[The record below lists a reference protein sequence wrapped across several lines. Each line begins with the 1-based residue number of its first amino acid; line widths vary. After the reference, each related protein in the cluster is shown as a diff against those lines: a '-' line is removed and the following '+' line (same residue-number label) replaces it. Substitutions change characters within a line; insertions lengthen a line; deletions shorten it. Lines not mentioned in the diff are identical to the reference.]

1 MKRTLSLILI
11 LTMLLSL
18 AACGSKDAAPTDDDN
33 APSQEQGSGDAQP
46 GGTTG
51 TPDEPEQ
58 PEQTQP
64 TEQEPADSKPEQTQP
79 ADNSKPKQEPV
90 GEPEKEP
97 AKQPEQK
104 PEPKPAEKPAEGT
117 SAEPPTET
125 PKPETPAEDK
135 PAAAVDDAL
144 TILNAI
150 WNTYSDEEKFPAAGG
165 DSEHAVDGAPGSFD
179 VSNADSLSYQLTFPA
194 DDASLIDSAAS
205 LVHMMN
211 LNTFTCG
218 AFMSPTRTTSP
229 GSRTTCARPFRP
241 STGCAA
247 SRISWSSSQSGRVY
261 FPCTETRSWSTPSA
275 ISSWRAIL
283 PLPPSMTRP
292 STHKTAEKKRGMP
305 RILLFFFRLRAG
317 RFSYKIWSEHIAA
330 RRKRHAEAKVEA
342 EHHLHI
348 RAAAGE
354 PAADLP
360 LRADHRGRPDGLRK
374 DHRGELV
381 SGGARKGRAA
391 ARRPHQRV
399 FRQSCDLLA
408 ERAGRL
414 CRAASTCCGSMPVP
428 RTPPAAGCWRTIS
441 ARSCRGKRPAIC
453 SPTIFTCL
461 QTRVTAFL
469 CSLAAAARHVT

>member
-33 APSQEQGSGDAQP
+33 APPQEQGGGDAQP

-64 TEQEPADSKPEQTQP
+64 TEQEPADSKPKQGP
-79 ADNSKPKQEPV
+79 A

-104 PEPKPAEKPAEGT
+104 PEPKPAEKPAEGA

-211 LNTFTCG
+211 MNTFTCG
-218 AFMSPTRTTSP
+218 AFHVADANNVARLADDLRTTIQAKRWMCGFP
-229 GSRTTCARPFRP
+229 DKLVIVTVG
-241 STGCAA
+241 
-247 SRISWSSSQSGRVY
+247 QSVLSVY
-261 FPCTETRSWSTPSA
+261 GNE
-275 ISSWRAIL
+275 
-283 PLPPSMTRP
+283 
-292 STHKTAEKKRGMP
+292 
-305 RILLFFFRLRAG
+305 
-317 RFSYKIWSEHIAA
+317 
-330 RRKRHAEAKVEA
+330 
-342 EHHLHI
+342 
-348 RAAAGE
+348 
-354 PAADLP
+354 
-360 LRADHRGRPDGLRK
+360 
-374 DHRGELV
+374 ELV
-381 SGGARKGRAA
+381 NT
-391 ARRPHQRV
+391 
-399 FRQSCDLLA
+399 FRDKLLT
-408 ERAGRL
+408 
-414 CRAASTCCGSMPVP
+414 SYS
-428 RTPPAAGCWRTIS
+428 
-441 ARSCRGKRPAIC
+441 
-453 SPTIFTCL
+453 
-461 QTRVTAFL
+461 
-469 CSLAAAARHVT
+469 AAAAVYDEAINA

>member
-18 AACGSKDAAPTDDDN
+18 AACGSKDAAPADDDN
-33 APSQEQGSGDAQP
+33 APPQEQGSGDPQP

-64 TEQEPADSKPEQTQP
+64 AEQEPTDNSKPEQEPA
-79 ADNSKPKQEPV
+79 

-104 PEPKPAEKPAEGT
+104 PNPKPAEKPAEEKP
-117 SAEPPTET
+117 AEPPVET
-125 PKPETPAEDK
+125 PEPEDPAEDK

-218 AFMSPTRTTSP
+218 AFHVADANNVARLADDLRTTIQAKHWMCGFPDKLVIVTVGQSVFSVY
-229 GSRTTCARPFRP
+229 GNEDLVNTFRDKLL
-241 STGCAA
+241 A
-247 SRISWSSSQSGRVY
+247 SY
-261 FPCTETRSWSTPSA
+261 PT
-275 ISSWRAIL
+275 
-283 PLPPSMTRP
+283 
-292 STHKTAEKKRGMP
+292 
-305 RILLFFFRLRAG
+305 
-317 RFSYKIWSEHIAA
+317 
-330 RRKRHAEAKVEA
+330 
-342 EHHLHI
+342 
-348 RAAAGE
+348 AAAVYDE
-354 PAADLP
+354 
-360 LRADHRGRPDGLRK
+360 
-374 DHRGELV
+374 
-381 SGGARKGRAA
+381 
-391 ARRPHQRV
+391 
-399 FRQSCDLLA
+399 
-408 ERAGRL
+408 
-414 CRAASTCCGSMPVP
+414 
-428 RTPPAAGCWRTIS
+428 
-441 ARSCRGKRPAIC
+441 AIN
-453 SPTIFTCL
+453 
-461 QTRVTAFL
+461 A
-469 CSLAAAARHVT
+469 

>member
-33 APSQEQGSGDAQP
+33 APSQEQGSGEEQP

-64 TEQEPADSKPEQTQP
+64 AEQEPTD
-79 ADNSKPKQEPV
+79 SKPKQEPA

-97 AKQPEQK
+97 ARQPEQK
-104 PEPKPAEKPAEGT
+104 PNPKPAEKPAEET

-125 PKPETPAEDK
+125 PKAETPAEDK

-179 VSNADSLSYQLTFPA
+179 VSNADSLSYLLTFPA

-218 AFMSPTRTTSP
+218 AFHVADANNVARLADDLRTTIQAKHWMCGFPDKLVIVTVGQSVLSVY
-229 GSRTTCARPFRP
+229 GNEELVNTFRDKLL
-241 STGCAA
+241 A
-247 SRISWSSSQSGRVY
+247 SY
-261 FPCTETRSWSTPSA
+261 PT
-275 ISSWRAIL
+275 
-283 PLPPSMTRP
+283 
-292 STHKTAEKKRGMP
+292 
-305 RILLFFFRLRAG
+305 
-317 RFSYKIWSEHIAA
+317 
-330 RRKRHAEAKVEA
+330 
-342 EHHLHI
+342 
-348 RAAAGE
+348 AAAVYDE
-354 PAADLP
+354 
-360 LRADHRGRPDGLRK
+360 
-374 DHRGELV
+374 
-381 SGGARKGRAA
+381 
-391 ARRPHQRV
+391 
-399 FRQSCDLLA
+399 
-408 ERAGRL
+408 
-414 CRAASTCCGSMPVP
+414 
-428 RTPPAAGCWRTIS
+428 
-441 ARSCRGKRPAIC
+441 AIN
-453 SPTIFTCL
+453 
-461 QTRVTAFL
+461 A
-469 CSLAAAARHVT
+469 

>member
-33 APSQEQGSGDAQP
+33 APSQEQGSGEEQP

-64 TEQEPADSKPEQTQP
+64 TEQEPADSKP
-79 ADNSKPKQEPV
+79 KQEPA

-97 AKQPEQK
+97 ARQPEQK
-104 PEPKPAEKPAEGT
+104 PNPKPAEKPAEET

-135 PAAAVDDAL
+135 PAVAVDDAL

-179 VSNADSLSYQLTFPA
+179 VSNADSLSYLLTFPA

-218 AFMSPTRTTSP
+218 AFHVADANNVTRLADDLRTTIQAKHWMCGFP
-229 GSRTTCARPFRP
+229 DKLVIVTVG
-241 STGCAA
+241 
-247 SRISWSSSQSGRVY
+247 QSVLSVY
-261 FPCTETRSWSTPSA
+261 GNE
-275 ISSWRAIL
+275 
-283 PLPPSMTRP
+283 
-292 STHKTAEKKRGMP
+292 
-305 RILLFFFRLRAG
+305 
-317 RFSYKIWSEHIAA
+317 
-330 RRKRHAEAKVEA
+330 
-342 EHHLHI
+342 
-348 RAAAGE
+348 
-354 PAADLP
+354 
-360 LRADHRGRPDGLRK
+360 
-374 DHRGELV
+374 ELV
-381 SGGARKGRAA
+381 NT
-391 ARRPHQRV
+391 
-399 FRQSCDLLA
+399 FRDKLLA
-408 ERAGRL
+408 SYS
-414 CRAASTCCGSMPVP
+414 AATAVYDE
-428 RTPPAAGCWRTIS
+428 
-441 ARSCRGKRPAIC
+441 AIN
-453 SPTIFTCL
+453 
-461 QTRVTAFL
+461 A
-469 CSLAAAARHVT
+469 

>member
-33 APSQEQGSGDAQP
+33 APSQEQGGGEEQS

-64 TEQEPADSKPEQTQP
+64 AEQEPT
-79 ADNSKPKQEPV
+79 DNSKPKQEPA

-97 AKQPEQK
+97 EKQPEQK

-179 VSNADSLSYQLTFPA
+179 VSNADSLSYLLTFPA

-218 AFMSPTRTTSP
+218 AFHVADANNVTRLADDLRTTIQDKRWMCGFP
-229 GSRTTCARPFRP
+229 DKLVIVTVG
-241 STGCAA
+241 
-247 SRISWSSSQSGRVY
+247 QSVLSVY
-261 FPCTETRSWSTPSA
+261 GNE
-275 ISSWRAIL
+275 
-283 PLPPSMTRP
+283 
-292 STHKTAEKKRGMP
+292 
-305 RILLFFFRLRAG
+305 
-317 RFSYKIWSEHIAA
+317 
-330 RRKRHAEAKVEA
+330 
-342 EHHLHI
+342 
-348 RAAAGE
+348 
-354 PAADLP
+354 
-360 LRADHRGRPDGLRK
+360 
-374 DHRGELV
+374 ELV
-381 SGGARKGRAA
+381 NT
-391 ARRPHQRV
+391 
-399 FRQSCDLLA
+399 FRDKLLA
-408 ERAGRL
+408 SYS
-414 CRAASTCCGSMPVP
+414 AATAVYDE
-428 RTPPAAGCWRTIS
+428 
-441 ARSCRGKRPAIC
+441 AIN
-453 SPTIFTCL
+453 
-461 QTRVTAFL
+461 A
-469 CSLAAAARHVT
+469 

>member
-18 AACGSKDAAPTDDDN
+18 AACGSKDAAPADDDN
-33 APSQEQGSGDAQP
+33 APPQEQG

-64 TEQEPADSKPEQTQP
+64 AEQEPTDSKPEQTQPTEQEPADSKPEQEP
-79 ADNSKPKQEPV
+79 A

-125 PKPETPAEDK
+125 PKAETPAEDK

-179 VSNADSLSYQLTFPA
+179 VSNADSLSYLLTFPA

-218 AFMSPTRTTSP
+218 AFHVADANNVARLADDLRTTIQAKRWMCGFP
-229 GSRTTCARPFRP
+229 DKLVIVTVG
-241 STGCAA
+241 
-247 SRISWSSSQSGRVY
+247 QSVFSVY
-261 FPCTETRSWSTPSA
+261 GNE
-275 ISSWRAIL
+275 
-283 PLPPSMTRP
+283 
-292 STHKTAEKKRGMP
+292 
-305 RILLFFFRLRAG
+305 
-317 RFSYKIWSEHIAA
+317 
-330 RRKRHAEAKVEA
+330 
-342 EHHLHI
+342 
-348 RAAAGE
+348 
-354 PAADLP
+354 
-360 LRADHRGRPDGLRK
+360 
-374 DHRGELV
+374 ELV
-381 SGGARKGRAA
+381 NT
-391 ARRPHQRV
+391 
-399 FRQSCDLLA
+399 FRDKLLT
-408 ERAGRL
+408 
-414 CRAASTCCGSMPVP
+414 SYS
-428 RTPPAAGCWRTIS
+428 
-441 ARSCRGKRPAIC
+441 
-453 SPTIFTCL
+453 
-461 QTRVTAFL
+461 
-469 CSLAAAARHVT
+469 AAAAVYDEAINA

>member
-18 AACGSKDAAPTDDDN
+18 AACGSKDAAPADDDN
-33 APSQEQGSGDAQP
+33 APPQEQGGGEEQS

-79 ADNSKPKQEPV
+79 ADSKPEQTQPAEQEPAK
-90 GEPEKEP
+90 EPE
-97 AKQPEQK
+97 KQPEQK
-104 PEPKPAEKPAEGT
+104 PNPKPAEKPAEGT

-179 VSNADSLSYQLTFPA
+179 VSNADSLSYLLTFPA

-218 AFMSPTRTTSP
+218 AFHVADANNVARLADDLRTTIQAKHWMCGFP
-229 GSRTTCARPFRP
+229 DKLVIVTVG
-241 STGCAA
+241 
-247 SRISWSSSQSGRVY
+247 QSVLSVY
-261 FPCTETRSWSTPSA
+261 GNE
-275 ISSWRAIL
+275 
-283 PLPPSMTRP
+283 
-292 STHKTAEKKRGMP
+292 
-305 RILLFFFRLRAG
+305 
-317 RFSYKIWSEHIAA
+317 
-330 RRKRHAEAKVEA
+330 
-342 EHHLHI
+342 
-348 RAAAGE
+348 
-354 PAADLP
+354 
-360 LRADHRGRPDGLRK
+360 
-374 DHRGELV
+374 ELV
-381 SGGARKGRAA
+381 NT
-391 ARRPHQRV
+391 
-399 FRQSCDLLA
+399 FRDKLLA
-408 ERAGRL
+408 SYS
-414 CRAASTCCGSMPVP
+414 AATAVYDE
-428 RTPPAAGCWRTIS
+428 
-441 ARSCRGKRPAIC
+441 AIN
-453 SPTIFTCL
+453 
-461 QTRVTAFL
+461 A
-469 CSLAAAARHVT
+469 

>member
-18 AACGSKDAAPTDDDN
+18 AACGSKDAAPPDDGN
-33 APSQEQGSGDAQP
+33 APSQEQGGGEEQS

-51 TPDEPEQ
+51 TPDEPDQ

-64 TEQEPADSKPEQTQP
+64 AEQEPADSKPEQTQP
-79 ADNSKPKQEPV
+79 VEQ
-90 GEPEKEP
+90 EP

-218 AFMSPTRTTSP
+218 AFHVADANNVARLADDLRTTIQAKRWMCGFP
-229 GSRTTCARPFRP
+229 DKLVIVTVG
-241 STGCAA
+241 
-247 SRISWSSSQSGRVY
+247 QSVFSVY
-261 FPCTETRSWSTPSA
+261 GNE
-275 ISSWRAIL
+275 
-283 PLPPSMTRP
+283 
-292 STHKTAEKKRGMP
+292 
-305 RILLFFFRLRAG
+305 
-317 RFSYKIWSEHIAA
+317 
-330 RRKRHAEAKVEA
+330 
-342 EHHLHI
+342 
-348 RAAAGE
+348 
-354 PAADLP
+354 
-360 LRADHRGRPDGLRK
+360 
-374 DHRGELV
+374 ELV
-381 SGGARKGRAA
+381 NT
-391 ARRPHQRV
+391 
-399 FRQSCDLLA
+399 FRDKLLT
-408 ERAGRL
+408 
-414 CRAASTCCGSMPVP
+414 SYS
-428 RTPPAAGCWRTIS
+428 
-441 ARSCRGKRPAIC
+441 
-453 SPTIFTCL
+453 
-461 QTRVTAFL
+461 
-469 CSLAAAARHVT
+469 AAAAVYDEAINA

>member
-33 APSQEQGSGDAQP
+33 APSQEQG

-58 PEQTQP
+58 PEQKQP
-64 TEQEPADSKPEQTQP
+64 AEQEPAEQEPADSKP
-79 ADNSKPKQEPV
+79 KQEPA

-179 VSNADSLSYQLTFPA
+179 ASNADNLSYLLTFPA

-218 AFMSPTRTTSP
+218 AFHVADANNVARLADDLRTTIQAKHWMCGFP
-229 GSRTTCARPFRP
+229 DKLVIVTVG
-241 STGCAA
+241 
-247 SRISWSSSQSGRVY
+247 QSVLSVY
-261 FPCTETRSWSTPSA
+261 GNE
-275 ISSWRAIL
+275 
-283 PLPPSMTRP
+283 
-292 STHKTAEKKRGMP
+292 
-305 RILLFFFRLRAG
+305 
-317 RFSYKIWSEHIAA
+317 
-330 RRKRHAEAKVEA
+330 
-342 EHHLHI
+342 
-348 RAAAGE
+348 
-354 PAADLP
+354 
-360 LRADHRGRPDGLRK
+360 
-374 DHRGELV
+374 ELV
-381 SGGARKGRAA
+381 NT
-391 ARRPHQRV
+391 
-399 FRQSCDLLA
+399 FRDKLLA
-408 ERAGRL
+408 SYS
-414 CRAASTCCGSMPVP
+414 AATAVYDE
-428 RTPPAAGCWRTIS
+428 
-441 ARSCRGKRPAIC
+441 AIN
-453 SPTIFTCL
+453 
-461 QTRVTAFL
+461 A
-469 CSLAAAARHVT
+469 

>member
-18 AACGSKDAAPTDDDN
+18 AACGSKDAAPADDDN
-33 APSQEQGSGDAQP
+33 APPQEQGSGDPQP

-64 TEQEPADSKPEQTQP
+64 TEQEPADSKPEQEP
-79 ADNSKPKQEPV
+79 A

-104 PEPKPAEKPAEGT
+104 PNPKPAEKPAEGT
-117 SAEPPTET
+117 SAEPPVET
-125 PKPETPAEDK
+125 PEPETPAEDK

-218 AFMSPTRTTSP
+218 AFHVADANNVARLADDLRTTIQAKRWMCGFP
-229 GSRTTCARPFRP
+229 DKLVIVTVG
-241 STGCAA
+241 
-247 SRISWSSSQSGRVY
+247 QSVLSVY
-261 FPCTETRSWSTPSA
+261 GNE
-275 ISSWRAIL
+275 
-283 PLPPSMTRP
+283 
-292 STHKTAEKKRGMP
+292 
-305 RILLFFFRLRAG
+305 
-317 RFSYKIWSEHIAA
+317 
-330 RRKRHAEAKVEA
+330 
-342 EHHLHI
+342 
-348 RAAAGE
+348 
-354 PAADLP
+354 
-360 LRADHRGRPDGLRK
+360 
-374 DHRGELV
+374 ELV
-381 SGGARKGRAA
+381 NT
-391 ARRPHQRV
+391 
-399 FRQSCDLLA
+399 FRDKLLA
-408 ERAGRL
+408 SYS
-414 CRAASTCCGSMPVP
+414 AATAVYDE
-428 RTPPAAGCWRTIS
+428 
-441 ARSCRGKRPAIC
+441 AIN
-453 SPTIFTCL
+453 
-461 QTRVTAFL
+461 A
-469 CSLAAAARHVT
+469 

>member
-33 APSQEQGSGDAQP
+33 APPQEQGSGDPQP

-64 TEQEPADSKPEQTQP
+64 TEQEPTDSKPEQTQP
-79 ADNSKPKQEPV
+79 AEQ
-90 GEPEKEP
+90 EP

-104 PEPKPAEKPAEGT
+104 PNPKPAEKPAEGT

-150 WNTYSDEEKFPAAGG
+150 WNTYSDEEKFPATGG

-179 VSNADSLSYQLTFPA
+179 VSNADSLSYLLTFPA

-218 AFMSPTRTTSP
+218 AFHVADANNVARLADDLRTTIQAKRWMCGFPDKLVIVTVGQSVLSVY
-229 GSRTTCARPFRP
+229 GSEELVNTFRDKLL
-241 STGCAA
+241 A
-247 SRISWSSSQSGRVY
+247 SY
-261 FPCTETRSWSTPSA
+261 PT
-275 ISSWRAIL
+275 
-283 PLPPSMTRP
+283 
-292 STHKTAEKKRGMP
+292 
-305 RILLFFFRLRAG
+305 
-317 RFSYKIWSEHIAA
+317 
-330 RRKRHAEAKVEA
+330 
-342 EHHLHI
+342 
-348 RAAAGE
+348 AAAVYDE
-354 PAADLP
+354 
-360 LRADHRGRPDGLRK
+360 
-374 DHRGELV
+374 
-381 SGGARKGRAA
+381 
-391 ARRPHQRV
+391 
-399 FRQSCDLLA
+399 
-408 ERAGRL
+408 
-414 CRAASTCCGSMPVP
+414 
-428 RTPPAAGCWRTIS
+428 
-441 ARSCRGKRPAIC
+441 AIN
-453 SPTIFTCL
+453 
-461 QTRVTAFL
+461 A
-469 CSLAAAARHVT
+469 

>member
-18 AACGSKDAAPTDDDN
+18 AACGSKDAAPTDDGN
-33 APSQEQGSGDAQP
+33 APSQEQGGGEEQS

-64 TEQEPADSKPEQTQP
+64 AEQEPTDNSKPEQ
-79 ADNSKPKQEPV
+79 
-90 GEPEKEP
+90 EP

-218 AFMSPTRTTSP
+218 AFHVADANNVARLADDLRTTIQAKRWMCGFP
-229 GSRTTCARPFRP
+229 DKLVIVTVG
-241 STGCAA
+241 
-247 SRISWSSSQSGRVY
+247 QSVLSVY
-261 FPCTETRSWSTPSA
+261 GNE
-275 ISSWRAIL
+275 
-283 PLPPSMTRP
+283 
-292 STHKTAEKKRGMP
+292 
-305 RILLFFFRLRAG
+305 
-317 RFSYKIWSEHIAA
+317 
-330 RRKRHAEAKVEA
+330 
-342 EHHLHI
+342 
-348 RAAAGE
+348 
-354 PAADLP
+354 
-360 LRADHRGRPDGLRK
+360 
-374 DHRGELV
+374 ELV
-381 SGGARKGRAA
+381 NT
-391 ARRPHQRV
+391 
-399 FRQSCDLLA
+399 FRDKLLA
-408 ERAGRL
+408 SYS
-414 CRAASTCCGSMPVP
+414 AATAVYDE
-428 RTPPAAGCWRTIS
+428 
-441 ARSCRGKRPAIC
+441 AIN
-453 SPTIFTCL
+453 
-461 QTRVTAFL
+461 A
-469 CSLAAAARHVT
+469 

>member
-18 AACGSKDAAPTDDDN
+18 AACGSKDAAPADDGN
-33 APSQEQGSGDAQP
+33 APSQEQGGGEEQS
-46 GGTTG
+46 GGTAG

-64 TEQEPADSKPEQTQP
+64 AEQEPADSKPEQTQP
-79 ADNSKPKQEPV
+79 TEQKPA
-90 GEPEKEP
+90 KEP

-179 VSNADSLSYQLTFPA
+179 ASNADSLSYLLTFPA

-218 AFMSPTRTTSP
+218 AFHVADANNVARLADDLRTTIQAKHWMCGFP
-229 GSRTTCARPFRP
+229 DKLVIVTVG
-241 STGCAA
+241 
-247 SRISWSSSQSGRVY
+247 QSVLSVY
-261 FPCTETRSWSTPSA
+261 GNE
-275 ISSWRAIL
+275 
-283 PLPPSMTRP
+283 
-292 STHKTAEKKRGMP
+292 
-305 RILLFFFRLRAG
+305 
-317 RFSYKIWSEHIAA
+317 
-330 RRKRHAEAKVEA
+330 
-342 EHHLHI
+342 
-348 RAAAGE
+348 
-354 PAADLP
+354 
-360 LRADHRGRPDGLRK
+360 
-374 DHRGELV
+374 ELV
-381 SGGARKGRAA
+381 NTFRDKLLTSYSAA
-391 ARRPHQRV
+391 TAV
-399 FRQSCDLLA
+399 YD
-408 ERAGRL
+408 E
-414 CRAASTCCGSMPVP
+414 
-428 RTPPAAGCWRTIS
+428 
-441 ARSCRGKRPAIC
+441 AIN
-453 SPTIFTCL
+453 
-461 QTRVTAFL
+461 A
-469 CSLAAAARHVT
+469 

>member
-18 AACGSKDAAPTDDDN
+18 AACGSKDAAPPDDDN
-33 APSQEQGSGDAQP
+33 TPSQEQGGDAQP

-64 TEQEPADSKPEQTQP
+64 AEQEPTDNSKPEQEPA
-79 ADNSKPKQEPV
+79 

-104 PEPKPAEKPAEGT
+104 PEPKPAEKPAEEKP
-117 SAEPPTET
+117 AEPPTET

-179 VSNADSLSYQLTFPA
+179 VSNADSLSYLLTFPA

-218 AFMSPTRTTSP
+218 AFHVADANNVARLADDLRTTIQAKRWMCGFP
-229 GSRTTCARPFRP
+229 DKLVIVTVG
-241 STGCAA
+241 
-247 SRISWSSSQSGRVY
+247 QSVLSVY
-261 FPCTETRSWSTPSA
+261 GNE
-275 ISSWRAIL
+275 
-283 PLPPSMTRP
+283 
-292 STHKTAEKKRGMP
+292 
-305 RILLFFFRLRAG
+305 
-317 RFSYKIWSEHIAA
+317 
-330 RRKRHAEAKVEA
+330 
-342 EHHLHI
+342 
-348 RAAAGE
+348 
-354 PAADLP
+354 
-360 LRADHRGRPDGLRK
+360 
-374 DHRGELV
+374 ELV
-381 SGGARKGRAA
+381 NT
-391 ARRPHQRV
+391 
-399 FRQSCDLLA
+399 FRDKLLA
-408 ERAGRL
+408 SYS
-414 CRAASTCCGSMPVP
+414 AA
-428 RTPPAAGCWRTIS
+428 
-441 ARSCRGKRPAIC
+441 
-453 SPTIFTCL
+453 
-461 QTRVTAFL
+461 TAVYDEVIN
-469 CSLAAAARHVT
+469 A

>member
-33 APSQEQGSGDAQP
+33 APSQEQGGGEEQS

-64 TEQEPADSKPEQTQP
+64 AEQEPTDNSKPEQ
-79 ADNSKPKQEPV
+79 
-90 GEPEKEP
+90 EP

-179 VSNADSLSYQLTFPA
+179 VSNADSLSYLLTFPA

-205 LVHMMN
+205 LVHLMN

-218 AFMSPTRTTSP
+218 AFHVADANNVARLADDLRTTIQAKHWMCGFP
-229 GSRTTCARPFRP
+229 DKLVIVTVG
-241 STGCAA
+241 
-247 SRISWSSSQSGRVY
+247 QSVLSVY
-261 FPCTETRSWSTPSA
+261 GNE
-275 ISSWRAIL
+275 
-283 PLPPSMTRP
+283 
-292 STHKTAEKKRGMP
+292 
-305 RILLFFFRLRAG
+305 
-317 RFSYKIWSEHIAA
+317 
-330 RRKRHAEAKVEA
+330 
-342 EHHLHI
+342 
-348 RAAAGE
+348 
-354 PAADLP
+354 
-360 LRADHRGRPDGLRK
+360 
-374 DHRGELV
+374 ELV
-381 SGGARKGRAA
+381 NT
-391 ARRPHQRV
+391 
-399 FRQSCDLLA
+399 FRDKLLA
-408 ERAGRL
+408 SYS
-414 CRAASTCCGSMPVP
+414 AAT
-428 RTPPAAGCWRTIS
+428 
-441 ARSCRGKRPAIC
+441 AIYDEA
-453 SPTIFTCL
+453 IN
-461 QTRVTAFL
+461 A
-469 CSLAAAARHVT
+469 

>member
-18 AACGSKDAAPTDDDN
+18 AACGSKDAAPPDDDN
-33 APSQEQGSGDAQP
+33 TPSQEQGGGEEQS

-51 TPDEPEQ
+51 TPDEPDQ

-64 TEQEPADSKPEQTQP
+64 AEQELTDSKPEQTQP
-79 ADNSKPKQEPV
+79 VEQ
-90 GEPEKEP
+90 EP

-179 VSNADSLSYQLTFPA
+179 ASNADNLSYLLTFPA

-218 AFMSPTRTTSP
+218 AFHVADANNVARLADDLRTTIQAKHWMCGFP
-229 GSRTTCARPFRP
+229 DKLVIVTVG
-241 STGCAA
+241 
-247 SRISWSSSQSGRVY
+247 QSVFSVY
-261 FPCTETRSWSTPSA
+261 GNE
-275 ISSWRAIL
+275 
-283 PLPPSMTRP
+283 
-292 STHKTAEKKRGMP
+292 
-305 RILLFFFRLRAG
+305 
-317 RFSYKIWSEHIAA
+317 
-330 RRKRHAEAKVEA
+330 
-342 EHHLHI
+342 
-348 RAAAGE
+348 
-354 PAADLP
+354 
-360 LRADHRGRPDGLRK
+360 
-374 DHRGELV
+374 ELV
-381 SGGARKGRAA
+381 NT
-391 ARRPHQRV
+391 
-399 FRQSCDLLA
+399 FRDKLLA
-408 ERAGRL
+408 SYPTATAVYDE
-414 CRAASTCCGSMPVP
+414 
-428 RTPPAAGCWRTIS
+428 
-441 ARSCRGKRPAIC
+441 AIN
-453 SPTIFTCL
+453 
-461 QTRVTAFL
+461 A
-469 CSLAAAARHVT
+469 

>member
-33 APSQEQGSGDAQP
+33 APPQEQGGGEEQS

-64 TEQEPADSKPEQTQP
+64 AEQEPTD
-79 ADNSKPKQEPV
+79 SKPKQEPA

-97 AKQPEQK
+97 VRQPEQK

-117 SAEPPTET
+117 SAEPPVET
-125 PKPETPAEDK
+125 PEPETPAEDK

-179 VSNADSLSYQLTFPA
+179 ASNADNLSYLLTFPA

-218 AFMSPTRTTSP
+218 AFHVADANNVARLADDLRTTIQAKRWMCGFP
-229 GSRTTCARPFRP
+229 DKLVIVTVG
-241 STGCAA
+241 
-247 SRISWSSSQSGRVY
+247 QSVLSVY
-261 FPCTETRSWSTPSA
+261 GNE
-275 ISSWRAIL
+275 
-283 PLPPSMTRP
+283 
-292 STHKTAEKKRGMP
+292 
-305 RILLFFFRLRAG
+305 
-317 RFSYKIWSEHIAA
+317 
-330 RRKRHAEAKVEA
+330 
-342 EHHLHI
+342 
-348 RAAAGE
+348 
-354 PAADLP
+354 
-360 LRADHRGRPDGLRK
+360 
-374 DHRGELV
+374 ELV
-381 SGGARKGRAA
+381 NTFRDKLLTSYSAA
-391 ARRPHQRV
+391 TAV
-399 FRQSCDLLA
+399 YD
-408 ERAGRL
+408 E
-414 CRAASTCCGSMPVP
+414 
-428 RTPPAAGCWRTIS
+428 
-441 ARSCRGKRPAIC
+441 AIN
-453 SPTIFTCL
+453 
-461 QTRVTAFL
+461 A
-469 CSLAAAARHVT
+469 

>member
-18 AACGSKDAAPTDDDN
+18 AACGSKDAAPPDDDN
-33 APSQEQGSGDAQP
+33 APPQEQGGGEEQS

-58 PEQTQP
+58 PEQ
-64 TEQEPADSKPEQTQP
+64 KQP
-79 ADNSKPKQEPV
+79 ADNSKPKQEPA

-179 VSNADSLSYQLTFPA
+179 ASNADNLSYLLTFPA

-218 AFMSPTRTTSP
+218 AFHVADANNVARLADDLRTTIQAKRWMCGFP
-229 GSRTTCARPFRP
+229 DKLVIVTVG
-241 STGCAA
+241 
-247 SRISWSSSQSGRVY
+247 QSVLSVY
-261 FPCTETRSWSTPSA
+261 GNE
-275 ISSWRAIL
+275 
-283 PLPPSMTRP
+283 
-292 STHKTAEKKRGMP
+292 
-305 RILLFFFRLRAG
+305 
-317 RFSYKIWSEHIAA
+317 
-330 RRKRHAEAKVEA
+330 
-342 EHHLHI
+342 
-348 RAAAGE
+348 
-354 PAADLP
+354 
-360 LRADHRGRPDGLRK
+360 
-374 DHRGELV
+374 ELV
-381 SGGARKGRAA
+381 NT
-391 ARRPHQRV
+391 
-399 FRQSCDLLA
+399 FRDKLLA
-408 ERAGRL
+408 SYS
-414 CRAASTCCGSMPVP
+414 AATAVYDE
-428 RTPPAAGCWRTIS
+428 
-441 ARSCRGKRPAIC
+441 AIN
-453 SPTIFTCL
+453 
-461 QTRVTAFL
+461 A
-469 CSLAAAARHVT
+469 

>member
-33 APSQEQGSGDAQP
+33 APPQEQGGGDAQP

-64 TEQEPADSKPEQTQP
+64 TEQEPADSKP
-79 ADNSKPKQEPV
+79 KQEPA

-97 AKQPEQK
+97 ARQPEQK
-104 PEPKPAEKPAEGT
+104 PNPKPAEKPAEGMST
-117 SAEPPTET
+117 EPPTET

-179 VSNADSLSYQLTFPA
+179 ASNADSLSYLLTFPA

-218 AFMSPTRTTSP
+218 AFHVADANNVARLADDLRTTIQAKHWMCGFP
-229 GSRTTCARPFRP
+229 DKLVIVTVG
-241 STGCAA
+241 
-247 SRISWSSSQSGRVY
+247 QSVLSVY
-261 FPCTETRSWSTPSA
+261 GNE
-275 ISSWRAIL
+275 
-283 PLPPSMTRP
+283 
-292 STHKTAEKKRGMP
+292 
-305 RILLFFFRLRAG
+305 
-317 RFSYKIWSEHIAA
+317 
-330 RRKRHAEAKVEA
+330 
-342 EHHLHI
+342 
-348 RAAAGE
+348 
-354 PAADLP
+354 
-360 LRADHRGRPDGLRK
+360 
-374 DHRGELV
+374 ELV
-381 SGGARKGRAA
+381 NT
-391 ARRPHQRV
+391 
-399 FRQSCDLLA
+399 FRDKLLA
-408 ERAGRL
+408 SYS
-414 CRAASTCCGSMPVP
+414 AATAVYDE
-428 RTPPAAGCWRTIS
+428 
-441 ARSCRGKRPAIC
+441 AIN
-453 SPTIFTCL
+453 
-461 QTRVTAFL
+461 A
-469 CSLAAAARHVT
+469 